1 MIKIHIVVAHILS
14 KFFCS
19 QDTQYDNP
27 VLDYGPEYGSGSG
40 DGAYDY
46 YASGLATYS
55 PGRLLICKYDVN
67 QYIYVN
73 IYYYHGFTNVS
84 TSNILPPKPVQVQ
97 KKKNMIPMTVVEM
110 GVLL

>member
-1 MIKIHIVVAHILS
+1 MNISMKIHIVVAYILS

-27 VLDYGPEYGSGSG
+27 VLDYDPEYGSGSG

-55 PGRLLICKYDVN
+55 PGMLLIFKYNVN
-67 QYIYVN
+67 QYIYICTV
-73 IYYYHGFTNVS
+73 ITMYLQTC
-84 TSNILPPKPVQVQ
+84 LPQISRP
-97 KKKNMIPMTVVEM
+97 
-110 GVLL
+110 